1 MKKLWFACPV
11 AFLTFAVSLW
21 AADFWQA
28 KPFAEWNEKDVQKM
42 LQSSP
47 WSKPFSVALAGGG
60 SDTASKVGKR
70 AGGGTSASSTMGG
83 GSMSGPAGTAEQGG
97 LGRYAG
103 SKGDPGASSSGGGGV
118 PTINLVV
125 RWQSAMPV
133 REAVVKA
140 KFGEEA
146 TTSPEAKKALEEP
159 VNHYILAVGGVPKGA
174 LQGDSEEL
182 KKQMLAQ
189 SMLLIKGRDP
199 IKPVDFMTQGSG
211 HTAEVL
217 FAFPKTAPI
226 TEDDKEV
233 EFVVKIGDYS
243 IKQRFRLKD
252 MLINGKLDL

>member
-1 MKKLWFACPV
+1 MKKLMLACPV
-11 AFLTFAVSLW
+11 ALLTFAVSLW

-47 WSKPFSVALAGGG
+47 WSKPFSVALAG
-60 SDTASKVGKR
+60 DTPAKSGKR
-70 AGGGTSASSTMGG
+70 AGGSGASTMGS
-83 GSMSGPAGTAEQGG
+83 GSMNGPAGTAEQGG

-103 SKGDPGASSSGGGGV
+103 STGDPGAASGGGGV
-118 PTINLVV
+118 PTVNLIV
-125 RWQSAMPV
+125 RWQSAMPI

-140 KFGEEA
+140 KFGNEA

-174 LQGDSEEL
+174 LQGDAEEL

-199 IKPVDFMTQGSG
+199 IKPVDFMTQDSG

-217 FAFPKTAPI
+217 FAFPKTMPI

-233 EFVVKIGDYS
+233 EFIVKIGDFS